1 MKSYEKE
8 SIIKGFGLFFSTLLI
23 LNIVIFYLYF
33 SERKSALHV
42 EIFNQIKLYNY
53 DFKDKDMQL
62 DIVPH
67 KKASMLYKLFIEK
80 NTIYAYFDIPT
91 SKKNVLKIIYPYN
104 KYQQKLYS
112 IKKEVFSYFLLSSLV
127 LLFLSLFYAFY
138 TIKPIKEALNL
149 MELFLKDIIHDL
161 NTPIS
166 SIFLN
171 LKILKKQ
178 NSPKAIKRIE
188 FSAKNIGSLYNNL
201 ESMIKEEEIKLED
214 IDIKTLINE
223 KTEYYSYLYPQI
235 EFIKDL
241 ETKSIYS
248 SYNELSRILDN
259 LISNACKYNKSNG
272 KIWLHVT
279 ENKITIRDNGVG
291 IKDTKKV
298 FERFYKESERGLGLG
313 LNIVKTTCN
322 KLGYKI
328 EIKSKIDF
336 ETTVEV
342 TLN

>member
-33 SERKSALHV
+33 SEKKSALHV

-80 NTIYAYFDIPT
+80 NEIYAYFDIPT
-91 SKKNVLKIIYPYN
+91 SKKNILKIIYPYK
-104 KYQQKLYS
+104 KYMQKLHN
-112 IKKEVFSYFLLSSLV
+112 IKSEIFIYFLISSLV
-127 LLFLSLFYAFY
+127 LFALSILYAFY

-188 FSAKNIGSLYNNL
+188 FSAKNIGLLYNNL

-223 KTEYYSYLYPQI
+223 KVEYYSYLYPQI
-235 EFIKDL
+235 EFIQNL
-241 ETKSIYS
+241 ETKTIYS

-279 ENKITIRDNGVG
+279 KNKIIVKDSGIG

-313 LNIVKTTCN
+313 LNIVKNTCD

-336 ETTVEV
+336 GTTVEV